1 MSDFQ
6 LFIKEN
12 KILKKDIAAYLGVS
26 NAFITQLC
34 DGSKRIPPQKLAL
47 IKANDKGWDISM
59 LIGEDTQSVGENNS
73 GVVIN
78 GGGNHGSIDNSHYC
92 SDSPD
97 VLRAQVEL
105 LEERIQEKEE
115 RLKEK
120 DAQIKEKDAQI
131 KEKDAQI
138 KQLLDIIQGLKK

>member
-1 MSDFQ
+1 MNVYK
-6 LFIKEN
+6 LFLTTNGLRQVE
-12 KILKKDIAAYLGVS
+12 LAQFLDITESAVS
-26 NAFITQLC
+26 NAVRGKSNF
-34 DGSKRIPPQKLAL
+34 SEEKL
-47 IKANDKGWDISM
+47 IKLLQNDKGWDVSM
-59 LIGEDTQSVGENNS
+59 FERPAQSVGDNNS

-78 GGGNHGSIDNSHYC
+78 GGGNHGNIDNRHFY

-131 KEKDAQI
+131 K
-138 KQLLDIIQGLKK
+138 QLLDIIQGMKQ

>member
-1 MSDFQ
+1 MTDFQ
-6 LFIKEN
+6 SFIKVN
-12 KILKKDIAAYLGVS
+12 KILKKEIASFLGVS

-34 DGSKRIPPQKLAL
+34 DGTKRIPAQKLAL
-47 IKANDKGWDISM
+47 IKANDKGWDVSM
-59 LIGEDTQSVGENNS
+59 FDSSQSVGNNNS

-78 GGGNHGSIDNSHYC
+78 GGGNHGSIDNRHYY

-97 VLRAQVEL
+97 VLRAQIDL
-105 LEERIQEKEE
+105 LDERI
-115 RLKEK
+115 REK

-138 KQLLDIIQGLKK
+138 KQLLDILQGMKK

>member
-1 MSDFQ
+1 MV
-6 LFIKEN
+6 E
-12 KILKKDIAAYLGVS
+12 LKAFRKANGLTQTDVAEYLGIGKS
-26 NAFITQLC
+26 FISRIES
-34 DGSKRIPPQKLAL
+34 GSVALPRQKLIKL
-47 IKANDKGWDISM
+47 IENSNGWDTSA
-59 LIGEDTQSVGENNS
+59 LTSADSQSVGDNNS
-73 GVVIN
+73 GVVIKS
-78 GGGNHGSIDNSHYC
+78 GGNHGSIDNRHYY

-138 KQLLDIIQGLKK
+138 KQLLDIIQGMKK

>member
-1 MSDFQ
+1 MTDFQ
-6 LFIKEN
+6 LFITRN
-12 KILKKDIAAYLGVS
+12 GILKKDIAAFLGVS

-34 DGSKRIPPQKLAL
+34 DGSKKIPAQKLAL
-47 IKANDKGWDISM
+47 IKANDRGWDISM
-59 LIGEDTQSVGENNS
+59 LVGDGTQSVGDNNS

-78 GGGNHGSIDNSHYC
+78 GGGNHGSIDNRHYY

-97 VLRAQVEL
+97 VLRAQIDL
-105 LEERIQEKEE
+105 LDERI
-115 RLKEK
+115 KEK

-138 KQLLDIIQGLKK
+138 KQLLDIIQGMKK

>member
-1 MSDFQ
+1 MTDFQ
-6 LFIKEN
+6 RFIEAN
-12 KILKKDIAAYLGVS
+12 DLLKKEIAAYLGVS

-47 IKANDKGWDISM
+47 IKANEEGWDISM
-59 LIGEDTQSVGENNS
+59 FEPHPSQSVGDNNS

-78 GGGNHGSIDNSHYC
+78 EGGNHGNIDNRHYY

-138 KQLLDIIQGLKK
+138 KQLLDILQGMK